1 LTDSLKLQST
11 ACGCLLNEAKLERRN
26 VEFINAVSSNP
37 NSQALNETKNEI
49 ETIKVN
55 MKANHK
61 LRGDIMQQ
69 ARDTTKIINKVAFP
83 KIQPALFSTALSGV
97 KPAGRES

>member
-1 LTDSLKLQST
+1 
-11 ACGCLLNEAKLERRN
+11 
-26 VEFINAVSSNP
+26 
-37 NSQALNETKNEI
+37 
-49 ETIKVN
+49 